1 MILQTCCGIRCC
13 YEFARC
19 DLTYI
24 KMHQI
29 FGHVFIKLKYESFYY
44 WEVTR
49 SITDPQFWV
58 QWYCCS
64 NPKQIQTLALLTKHI
79 WKFDA
84 SSSVTYMIFFYK
96 TLYRQVFV
104 PRHQFLQILPCVL
117 DAAATIFFPH
127 ILAAM
132 KCCVELIIFF
142 R

>member
-1 MILQTCCGIRCC
+1 MILQTWYGIRCC
-13 YEFARC
+13 FEFARC
-19 DLTYI
+19 DLMYI

-29 FGHVFIKLKYESFYY
+29 FGHVFIKIWIILLLGSNEEYH
-44 WEVTR
+44 R
-49 SITDPQFWV
+49 SSILSAMILLQATQ
-58 QWYCCS
+58 
-64 NPKQIQTLALLTKHI
+64 KQIQTLALLTKHI
-79 WKFDA
+79 WKYDA

-96 TLYRQVFV
+96 TQVFV